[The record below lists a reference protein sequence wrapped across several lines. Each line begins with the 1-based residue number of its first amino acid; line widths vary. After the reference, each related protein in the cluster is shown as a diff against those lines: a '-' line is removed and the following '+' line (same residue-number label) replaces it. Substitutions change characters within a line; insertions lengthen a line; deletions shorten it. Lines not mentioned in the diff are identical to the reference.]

1 MRIFLRNIQI
11 LKKSIGFNWIRHK
24 KIYIN
29 IIYIRLRLSTLSWS
43 YVRRLHMYCV
53 YVYMCIKIYI
63 LYFRICITRVSQ
75 LRMVNFLPWT
85 GQKRKDCVP
94 TKFFLR
100 PYACMNMNIVA
111 RKRYFQ
117 TNNATREAYVFYLI
131 FLFLIIIR
139 LPNSSAL
146 LSWNVLHSNVRENRS
161 FYHFF
166 FFLFLRWFL
175 RLIQWMQKIF
185 AHTLIFRS
193 FK

>member
-1 MRIFLRNIQI
+1 M
-11 LKKSIGFNWIRHK
+11 KNWIRLDSTFK
-24 KIYIN
+24 KKIYIYIN

-63 LYFRICITRVSQ
+63 LYFRICITRVLQ
-75 LRMVNFLPWT
+75 LQMVNFLPWT

-117 TNNATREAYVFYLI
+117 TKKCHTRSIYLPFHSILFY
-131 FLFLIIIR
+131 FLF
-139 LPNSSAL
+139 N
-146 LSWNVLHSNVRENRS
+146 
-161 FYHFF
+161 YH
-166 FFLFLRWFL
+166 
-175 RLIQWMQKIF
+175 KIF
-185 AHTLIFRS
+185 
-193 FK
+193 

>member
-1 MRIFLRNIQI
+1 MSAEEIRIEAGFYRYMRIFP
-11 LKKSIGFNWIRHK
+11 KKYRFWKTEFDWIRHLK
-24 KIYIN
+24 KNIYIYIN
-29 IIYIRLRLSTLSWS
+29 MIYIRLRLSTLSWS

-63 LYFRICITRVSQ
+63 LYFRICITRVLQ

-117 TNNATREAYVFYLI
+117 TNNVIREAYIFYLI
-131 FLFLIIIR
+131 ILFSFLIIIKF
-139 LPNSSAL
+139 LNSSVL
-146 LSWNVLHSNVRENRS
+146 LNWNVLRNIS
-161 FYHFF
+161 
-166 FFLFLRWFL
+166 
-175 RLIQWMQKIF
+175 
-185 AHTLIFRS
+185 
-193 FK
+193 

>member
-1 MRIFLRNIQI
+1 M
-11 LKKSIGFNWIRHK
+11 
-24 KIYIN
+24 
-29 IIYIRLRLSTLSWS
+29 RLSTLSWS

-111 RKRYFQ
+111 RKRYFLRQ
-117 TNNATREAYVFYLI
+117 TMPHAKHMSSIWF
-131 FLFLIIIR
+131 FFLIIIR
-139 LPNSSAL
+139 FLNSSVL

-166 FFLFLRWFL
+166 FFLFF
-175 RLIQWMQKIF
+175 K
-185 AHTLIFRS
+185 RS
-193 FK
+193 WDDF